1 MMRGVRV
8 GLMLAGAGTIISG
21 GAQAQ
26 STRPIGLPPGAVV
39 QTLVP
44 DQGAELR
51 RHLTALA
58 DNPRSLE
65 ALIGAGR
72 AALAGGDAIAALSFF
87 SRAQEVAPRDP
98 RVKAGM
104 ASVLVRME
112 RGQPALNLFAEAAA
126 LGAPALEIAGDRGLA
141 HDMVGDPRR
150 AQQDYALVL
159 SRREDPEIRRRLAL
173 SLAISGEKDAAL
185 RTIEGQL
192 RRNDRAAWRTQAFVL
207 ALTGDATGAT
217 RTAQGLM
224 PPAAVQA
231 MAPFFARLATLSP
244 SQKAMAAHFGR
255 FPNGSAMAS
264 AGNRDTRADPGA
276 LALAGGPPARPRTQ
290 PVDTAATRRRP
301 GSTETTVQLT
311 GRAPSSRPVQ
321 AQEVTTA
328 ARQSEARPARQAPAS
343 TSGGRPSLMQQRR
356 ALAEL
361 ERRGSSQIASNSR
374 RPAAGDNV
382 QPRASQPLAR
392 APRQDPPASR
402 PIVTTP
408 VTAQPRPVDTR
419 PAEPLVTSQVQ
430 RSVVSTHNQTAAA
443 LPAADVTATGSYEL
457 PAGNPPQSSYGASD
471 VANGTTGL
479 QGPASNPAIREVEI
493 PAAPASAAPTGDQFA
508 SLSGPVTPVLSSSTG
523 PAAPTVSGNPRGT
536 VMLAPQPARTAG
548 GLSDIAALV
557 ADLPED
563 ESGSRSPAQSRRNS
577 ASPPAPARTAAAT
590 AAPRT
595 QPAPARTR
603 SAHPSRHWVQIA
615 GGANAAALPRELA
628 RLRGQAPELA
638 GRNAW
643 VTPLNATNRLLV
655 GPFASVAE
663 AQAFVNQLAQRNISA
678 FAWTSEAGQE
688 IARLQAGR

>member
-1 MMRGVRV
+1 MMRGVRFS
-8 GLMLAGAGTIISG
+8 LMLAGAGTIISG
-21 GAQAQ
+21 AQAQ
-26 STRPIGLPPGAVV
+26 STRPVGLPPGAVV
-39 QTLVP
+39 QSLVP

-51 RHLTALA
+51 RHLTVLA

-159 SRREDPEIRRRLAL
+159 SRREDPEVRRRLAL

-185 RTIEGQL
+185 RAIEGQL

-207 ALTGDATGAT
+207 ALTGDAAGAT

-276 LALAGGPPARPRTQ
+276 LALAGGQPGRPRTQ

-301 GSTETTVQLT
+301 GSTETEVQPP
-311 GRAPSSRPVQ
+311 GRAPVSRP
-321 AQEVTTA
+321 AQTREATTA
-328 ARQSEARPARQAPAS
+328 ARQPEARPARQAPAS

-361 ERRGSSQIASNSR
+361 ERRGSSQIASSTR
-374 RPAAGDNV
+374 RPAAGDSV
-382 QPRASQPLAR
+382 QPRASQPSAP
-392 APRQDPPASR
+392 APRQDPPVSR

-408 VTAQPRPVDTR
+408 VTAEPRPIDTR
-419 PAEPLVTSQVQ
+419 PAQPVVTRQFQ
-430 RSVVSTHNQTAAA
+430 PPVVSGQEQTAATVS
-443 LPAADVTATGSYEL
+443 AADLA
-457 PAGNPPQSSYGASD
+457 PAGSFELSAGNSSQSSYGASD
-471 VANGTTGL
+471 AANTTSGP
-479 QGPASNPAIREVEI
+479 QGPSSSPAIRQVEI
-493 PAAPASAAPTGDQFA
+493 PSAPASAVPVGEQLA
-508 SLSGPVTPVLSSSTG
+508 SLSGSVSPSISSTA
-523 PAAPTVSGNPRGT
+523 PAVTENRPETTAP
-536 VMLAPQPARTAG
+536 APQPTRPAG

-557 ADLPED
+557 ADLPE
-563 ESGSRSPAQSRRNS
+563 EERPAPAVQGRGTN
-577 ASPPAPARTAAAT
+577 PPAPARTAAAT

-595 QPAPARTR
+595 QSAPARTR

-628 RLRGQAPELA
+628 RLRSQAPELA
-638 GRNAW
+638 NRNAW